1 MKRMCTRTHGTLDY
15 IWGTVL
21 IASPWLFDFVTYD
34 SIMWVPVL
42 YGGFIFIYSF
52 FTTYERGGIADITMK
67 THLWLDRTGGI
78 FLMLSPWLFGFAQ
91 TTYVPHLLLGL
102 SGLAISLITERTPE
116 SAPHRIPV

>member
-1 MKRMCTRTHGTLDY
+1 MCTRTHGTLDY

-42 YGGFIFIYSF
+42 YGGFVLIYSF
-52 FTTYERGGIADITMK
+52 FTTYEWGRIADITMK

-78 FLMLSPWLFGFAQ
+78 FVMLSPWLFGFAQ
-91 TTYVPHLLLGL
+91 TTYVRSEEHTLN
-102 SGLAISLITERTPE
+102 SSHVAISYAVFCLKK
-116 SAPHRIPV
+116 